1 MRYCKYFLLIFLASF
16 LLLPFLFAWRKEPV
30 LPANAGVFSLPE
42 TISVFQVE
50 TGTIAL
56 FPLDAYV
63 SQMLAEETILSSTPE
78 GLKALAVAARS
89 YLLHQIFCT
98 PKEQSPHPD
107 AMLCDDETHCLS
119 VSSSSIPDEIRQ
131 AVLETTGEYLAY
143 DNLPAKA
150 CYFNISAGRTESS
163 LDIWGVDS
171 PYLVSVDS
179 QCDQDAVGY
188 HSRVFY
194 PMEAFQL
201 SLKGTKKVIDTN
213 TSPAICDIS
222 CTENGA
228 VKTLLLFGVTFTG
241 EEIQNLFRLKSRN
254 FSIVIQDKTII
265 FDVKGDGHGVGMSK
279 YGAKQK
285 AENGSAYQEI
295 LAHYYPK
302 TTLIR
307 KNTGDS

>member
-1 MRYCKYFLLIFLASF
+1 MRHCKYFLLIFFIAF
-16 LLLPFLFAWRKEPV
+16 LILPLLFAWRKEPV
-30 LPANAGVFSLPE
+30 IPANINMFSLPE

-56 FPLDAYV
+56 LPLDDCV
-63 SQMLAEETILSSTPE
+63 SQMLAGETILVSSQE
-78 GLKALAVAARS
+78 GLKALAIAARS

-98 PKEQSPHPD
+98 PKENPSHPD
-107 AMLCDDETHCLS
+107 AMLCDRPNHCFS
-119 VSSSSIPDEIRQ
+119 FSASIPDEVEQ
-131 AVLETTGEYLAY
+131 AVKETSGEYLIY

-150 CYFNISAGRTESS
+150 CYFNISAGQTESS
-163 LDIWGVDS
+163 LDIWGVDL

-179 QCDQDAVGY
+179 QYDQEAVGY

-194 PMEAFQL
+194 PLEAFQL
-201 SLKGTKKVIDTN
+201 AFKGTKKVADTN
-213 TSPAICDIS
+213 VSPIVSDIS
-222 CTENGA
+222 RTENGS
-228 VKTLLLFGVTFTG
+228 VKSLLVFGITFTG

-254 FSIVIQDKTII
+254 FSIEIQDKTVI

-285 AENGSAYQEI
+285 AENGSTYREI
-295 LAHYYPK
+295 LEYYYPS

-307 KNTGDS
+307 KNTGDI